1 MPSGGYPAAVRLRK
15 ADPNGPGISR
25 VRHGRGFR
33 YLDADGKAVDEPTS
47 VRCRELVI
55 PPAWTEVWICP
66 HPNGHLQAV
75 GTDDAGR
82 RQYLYH
88 PEHRRRQD
96 ADKHDRVLELA
107 RRLPAIRDAVAKDL
121 RTRGLT
127 RRRVVAAALRMLDHG
142 VFRTGGEEYAE
153 QHGSQGV
160 ATLNRDDVRVSGD
173 EITFRFVAKGGQDR
187 TVTLPDRL
195 LAKAVLAMRR
205 SRAGDTDRLLVY
217 RDDRGWHEVH
227 AADVN
232 ERFKELAG
240 DGYTVKD
247 LRTWHAT
254 VLAAGGLAGPT
265 PATKT
270 ARTRLVREVIADVAE
285 ELGNTPAVA
294 RSSYVDPRVLEVF
307 ETDGWTLRGPKVREK
322 LERAVARRLRN

>member
-1 MPSGGYPAAVRLRK
+1 VRLRRS
-15 ADPNGPGISR
+15 DPNKPGIRR

-33 YLDADGKAVDEPTS
+33 YLDAGGRPVDPPTRQ
-47 VRCRELVI
+47 RCRELVI

-66 HPNGHLQAV
+66 YPNGHLQAV

-96 ADKHDRVLELA
+96 ADKHDRVLALA
-107 RRLPAIRDAVAKDL
+107 RRLPEIRAAVADDL

-142 VFRTGGEEYAE
+142 VFRTGGEEYAD
-153 QHGSQGV
+153 QNGSQGV
-160 ATLNRDDVRVSGD
+160 ATLDRGDVRVGGD
-173 EITFRFVAKGGQDR
+173 EITFSFTAKGGQNR
-187 TVTLPDRL
+187 TVTLSDR
-195 LAKAVLAMRR
+195 VLAPVVAALRR
-205 SRAGDTDRLLVY
+205 RRAGDSDRLLVY
-217 RDDRGWHEVH
+217 RDHDGWHEVH

-240 DGYTVKD
+240 EEYTVKD

-254 VLAAGGLAGPT
+254 VLAAAGLSGPV
-265 PATKT
+265 PATRSG
-270 ARTRLVREVIADVAE
+270 RTKLVRSVIAEVAA
-285 ELGNTPAVA
+285 ELGNTPAVT

-307 ETDGWTLRGPKVREK
+307 ETDGWRLRDPDVREK
-322 LERAVARRLRN
+322 VERAVARRLRN